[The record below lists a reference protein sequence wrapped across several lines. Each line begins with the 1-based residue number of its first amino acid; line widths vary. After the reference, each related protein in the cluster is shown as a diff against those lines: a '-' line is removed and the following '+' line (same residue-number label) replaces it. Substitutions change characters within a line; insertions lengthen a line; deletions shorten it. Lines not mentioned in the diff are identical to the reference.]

1 MDLQDAHPHLL
12 IIRLYRKQ
20 KRTMFFLFFVFSLT
34 SKSVK
39 QGDSLFVAVDEGSR
53 ILNPGALGFPTLSWV
68 GSNNLCN

>member
-1 MDLQDAHPHLL
+1 MEAVTVDLQDAHPHLL

-39 QGDSLFVAVDEGSR
+39 QGDSLFVRISSEG
-53 ILNPGALGFPTLSWV
+53 LGETVHPLLWE
-68 GSNNLCN
+68 C